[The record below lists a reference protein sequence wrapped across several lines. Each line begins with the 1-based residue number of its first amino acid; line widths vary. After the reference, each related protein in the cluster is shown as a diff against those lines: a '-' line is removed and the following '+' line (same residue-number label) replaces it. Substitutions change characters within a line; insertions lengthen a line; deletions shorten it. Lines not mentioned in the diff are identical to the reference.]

1 VLTNDFPAIAAFVR
15 QMTGAAIPTDASGIG
30 WTRDGEIVCAA
41 MYDHYT
47 GRSIT
52 ASIAKAPGAVMPPG
66 FIRIIFDYPFKQL
79 GCAKILAY
87 IEDVNWKSKELVEK
101 MGFVLEA
108 TVTDVFPSGSMM
120 IYTMLADQCRWL
132 ENEDGQEHQ
141 DPRST

>member
-1 VLTNDFPAIAAFVR
+1 VLTNDFPAIADFIQ

-66 FIRIIFDYPFKQL
+66 FIRIIFDYPFVQL
-79 GCAKILAY
+79 GCTKILAY
-87 IEDVNWKSKELVEK
+87 VEDVNWKSKDLVEK
-101 MGFVLEA
+101 MGFTLEA

-120 IYTMLADQCRWL
+120 IYTMLAENCRWL
-132 ENEDGQEHQ
+132 ENEDGQEDQ
-141 DPRST
+141 DPQST